1 MPAQKT
7 NQKTDQH
14 QPKLAGNAT
23 VPHDKENQMA
33 AHFTIAGVE
42 ITQGLQ
48 YYHSKDHLVEPLDQG
63 ADNSLPLIANK
74 RTWVRV
80 YLECDS
86 GYTANVSGSVTVSH
100 KIGENGEWSKF
111 GTLSESATCKPVVTG
126 TKSYHAIRSSLSSSL
141 NFDLPPDWIAGE
153 LRIDIQAT
161 DGVQVLTKSVS
172 TAAKLRQTL
181 KIAGIMV
188 EGNLGGTKIAA
199 PNLNGLEKTA
209 WKAPR
214 LLPVSDG
221 LQFRVVTTITMTE
234 KLDSEDAPGSWAT
247 LHDRAIKARDDDG
260 NKPGWVYYVLIPPLL
275 VVTGKSA
282 VTGNIRAVG
291 MEWGDGLTAGREMVV
306 DEGYDAIVHEIGH
319 ASGLAHAPFG
329 NAPAP
334 DPSFPLYQPYDIGS
348 IGEYGLD
355 VVDGTVI
362 SPLQAKDIMG
372 YGGYTGTAADN
383 YVLWISPF
391 TYRKLYNNAR
401 LNPEPAESPTEIWR
415 GRWTTG
421 WTRTV
426 PFELGGKPHLFSYK
440 AGDGKVDFDRIRG
453 DGKGTTNLFSGK
465 WKTGWTNTV
474 AFQLGGK
481 PHLCSYKAG
490 DGKVDFDR
498 IRDDGKGTT
507 NLFSGTWTTGWTN
520 IVEFQLGGK
529 PHLCSY
535 KAGDGKID
543 FDRIRDD
550 GKGTTNLFSG
560 KWTTGWT
567 NIVAFELGGKPHLFS
582 YKADDGT
589 VDFDRIRDDGK
600 GTTNLFSGK
609 WTTGWT
615 NIVAF
620 QLGGKPYLFSY
631 KAGDGRVD
639 LDRIRD
645 DGKGTT
651 NLFSGKWTTGW
662 TNIIAFLLGGKPY
675 LFSYKAGDGTVTF
688 DRVNA

>member
-1 MPAQKT
+1 
-7 NQKTDQH
+7 
-14 QPKLAGNAT
+14 
-23 VPHDKENQMA
+23 MA

-100 KIGENGEWSKF
+100 KIGDNGEWSKF
-111 GTLSESATCKPVVTG
+111 APLSASATCKPVVTG

-141 NFDLPPDWIAGE
+141 NFHLPPDWIAGE

-188 EGNLGGTKIAA
+188 EGHLGGTKIAA
-199 PNLNGLEKTA
+199 PNLDGLKKTA

-214 LLPVSDG
+214 LLPVSDEP
-221 LQFRVVTTITMTE
+221 QFRVVTTIQITE
-234 KLDSEDAPGSWAT
+234 QLAGESSWTT
-247 LHDRAIKARDDDG
+247 LHDKAKKARQDDG
-260 NKPGWVYYVLIPPLL
+260 NKSGWVYYVLIPPSL
-275 VVTGKSA
+275 VGD
-282 VTGNIRAVG
+282 GPLG
-291 MEWGDGLTAGREMVV
+291 MEWDDGLAAGREMVV

-329 NAPAP
+329 NAPDP

-372 YGGYTGTAADN
+372 YGSYTGAAEDK

-391 TYRKLYNNAR
+391 TYRKFYNNAR

-415 GRWTTG
+415 GRWTNG

-440 AGDGKVDFDRIRG
+440 AGDGKVDFDRIR
-453 DGKGTTNLFSGK
+453 DN
-465 WKTGWTNTV
+465 
-474 AFQLGGK
+474 
-481 PHLCSYKAG
+481 
-490 DGKVDFDR
+490 
-498 IRDDGKGTT
+498 
-507 NLFSGTWTTGWTN
+507 
-520 IVEFQLGGK
+520 
-529 PHLCSY
+529 
-535 KAGDGKID
+535 
-543 FDRIRDD
+543 

-567 NIVAFELGGKPHLFS
+567 NIVAL
-582 YKADDGT
+582 
-589 VDFDRIRDDGK
+589 
-600 GTTNLFSGK
+600 
-609 WTTGWT
+609 
-615 NIVAF
+615 

-631 KAGDGRVD
+631 K
-639 LDRIRD
+639 
-645 DGKGTT
+645 T
-651 NLFSGKWTTGW
+651 
-662 TNIIAFLLGGKPY
+662 
-675 LFSYKAGDGTVTF
+675 GDGTVAF